1 MWKVVAVLALTSL
14 AIVTGHIAD
23 QKAAADATSSVP
35 PLAYA
40 GIRG

>member
-23 QKAAADATSSVP
+23 MQSATDATNSVP